1 MQITML
7 APFLYTCYF
16 LLTKKVMVKSS
27 TKRRTT
33 TLADAS
39 LHTSIEML
47 QIADSLESNIRAGI
61 EACITRLRTIDV
73 KGVAGVVKKLESY
86 RKGVCVAQEKI
97 VSNVKKTSM
106 IGNVSYAFHRRKK
119 AKVEDPLK
127 TTSHSSAP
135 KDISRA
141 SPRLV
146 LEIAMKAHPLP
157 ANGKV
162 YSVYEAFIILQ
173 DEKSGKRRRTIV
185 HWLKH
190 GLIACSPRTIYW
202 RLGDATKR
210 NVMPKQNDLGNV
222 VGRHPLID
230 IENISVLNQSSSPTK
245 RANAKGID
253 QIKAAIKAQQT
264 AEFEERGLS
273 THTVRSPS
281 KTSLR
286 NYHTL
291 AATEPGVSLT
301 KITIHNA
308 ENDLQSRRHYDQQL
322 PILQL

>member
-1 MQITML
+1 
-7 APFLYTCYF
+7 
-16 LLTKKVMVKSS
+16 MVKSG
-27 TKRRTT
+27 TKRKTT

-39 LHTSIEML
+39 LDASIEML
-47 QIADSLESNIRAGI
+47 QIADSLESNIGAGI

-97 VSNVKKTSM
+97 VSNVKKTSV

-146 LEIAMKAHPLP
+146 LEKLAMKAHPLP

-162 YSVYEAFIILQ
+162 YSVYEAIIILQ
-173 DEKSGKRRRTIV
+173 DEKPGKRRRTIIY
-185 HWLKH
+185 WLKH
-190 GLIACSPRTIYW
+190 GLIACSPRTIYR

-230 IENISVLNQSSSPTK
+230 IENISVLNQSSPTK
-245 RANAKGID
+245 RANAKGFD

-264 AEFEERGLS
+264 AA
-273 THTVRSPS
+273 S
-281 KTSLR
+281 KSIDVTMDWS
-286 NYHTL
+286 
-291 AATEPGVSLT
+291 
-301 KITIHNA
+301 
-308 ENDLQSRRHYDQQL
+308 
-322 PILQL
+322 ILQ